1 MPLIHSDS
9 PQSAFA
15 HLLEELRRMQR
26 DPLAQCWLVVP
37 SHNWGDRILQSLARS
52 QGVAS
57 GVSTSNLRALLESI
71 AKTDPRRC
79 LSADSLS
86 LLVLEQIR
94 TVPHEPESLIFNALG
109 DDDEGR
115 PLRELAIAQSLAEA
129 LDAAWLHPQKD
140 QSFLN
145 RPEIQRLL
153 QNETL
158 QAAAADHLG
167 SISETSFAVSCKNW
181 LQTEQAKGGRVRLA
195 VLLDRSTPALLLAR
209 LGQLLEIAEGSLIV
223 SAAVNDFWADDKI
236 KSRRRKLFADTTQSP
251 APPLLYALGAN
262 AQDLH
267 RGLIEHFESEGTGFL
282 YPADEEPAIAPDS
295 LLLALQ
301 QDTRSLY
308 LRQEPFVRDQE
319 DSSLAVYSCRS
330 PRRELELIADQLRGE
345 LSRDPNLKPEDCRVL
360 LVNPSDYAPLIK
372 AVFAEAAV
380 PVHFPEMPPKQSLE
394 VISALESLVEAL
406 RGRFD
411 LAEGIRLLHQPP
423 ITRRF
428 QLQDALANGD
438 LGNWLRD
445 AGVRWGRN
453 REHRVDEQQQTQSG
467 DTWSWAFGLQRLA
480 LGAVLPTSASNTR
493 ISLQGG
499 TPHVPLQRAS
509 GLETATLARLA
520 EFLELFN
527 QAAALWKRGSIQ
539 PLEVWCEAIASLC
552 ATFFDADS
560 QDQILVLNS
569 KVIVPLRRSN
579 LPARDTNLSHAFLK
593 SEISAEV
600 FLRLFHARLDSFSE
614 QLMKADRM
622 SGVVISDLRKDAALP
637 AQILAVAGLG
647 AEQFPR
653 ADSRPDWHPLKTA
666 TGTGLPSKRS
676 EDRHFLLQAA
686 LCPQRR
692 LLLTY
697 LGGSLHD
704 DKPLPPSTPLADLLE
719 AVSKTAG
726 IQAVADIHVRVPLHP
741 FSSAAFLNS
750 LPNFARG
757 QQPEHHLDACTL
769 IESGQSDP
777 PRFHQA
783 PLPPENRSSVD
794 LADLKRTLI
803 EPHKIYLARLGLGW
817 FDQPSA
823 FPSGELLNLNALE
836 KWSVRDCILKE
847 RLAAANS
854 GTSQPESA
862 AQRELLGLRGKLPP
876 APRDLKSWKQESE
889 KTTQIAYGQSDPHPA
904 IQLEINGVQITGHID
919 ANWHLSEGVATLY
932 VPGKNSVKYELRALV
947 DALALSLADPSLTL
961 FQIQFSKNKE
971 ADKSPPPTNL
981 TGHISQAH
989 ATFSLLLTLHRLAG
1003 CLPLPFFL
1011 AASAKLEGSAPENQ
1025 EICLAAAL
1033 EKWRSKD
1040 SFGEEP
1046 AASESETLSV
1056 QIAFTGITDP
1066 FIESFELPEG
1076 ISIEALRAEPFEF
1089 LSVTLAKTI
1098 FGLLQK
1104 DGKAPLE
1111 SAQTNS

>member
-15 HLLEELRRMQR
+15 HLLEELRRMQK

-109 DDDEGR
+109 DEDEGR

-129 LDAAWLHPQKD
+129 LDAAWLHPKND

-145 RPEIQRLL
+145 RPEIRRLL
-153 QNETL
+153 QNESL
-158 QAAAADHLG
+158 QAAATDHLG
-167 SISETSFAVSCKNW
+167 SISEASFAVSCQNW
-181 LQTEQAKGGRVRLA
+181 LHTEQAKGGRVRLA

-236 KSRRRKLFADTTQSP
+236 KSRRRKLFADTAQSP

-267 RGLIEHFESEGTGFL
+267 RGLIEHFESEGSGFH
-282 YPADEEPAIAPDS
+282 YPTDEEPAVAPDS
-295 LLLALQ
+295 LLRALQ

-308 LRQEPFVRDQE
+308 LRQEPFVRDPQ
-319 DSSLAVYSCRS
+319 DSSLAIYSCRS

-360 LVNPSDYAPLIK
+360 LANPSDYAPLIK

-380 PVHFPEMPPKQSLE
+380 PVHFPEMPPRQSLE
-394 VISALESLVEAL
+394 VIAALESLVEAL

-428 QLQDALANGD
+428 QLQDTLANGD

-453 REHRVDEQQQTQSG
+453 REHRVDEQQQSQSS

-480 LGAVLPTSASNTR
+480 LGAVLPTSASNNR
-493 ISLQGG
+493 ISLCGG
-499 TPHVPLQRAS
+499 THHVPLLRAA

-527 QAAALWKRGSIQ
+527 ESAALWKRGSLQ
-539 PLEVWCEAIASLC
+539 SLEVWCDAIVALC

-560 QDQILVLNS
+560 QDQILVLTS
-569 KVIVPLRRSN
+569 KVIAPLRRSN
-579 LPARDTNLSHAFLK
+579 LPARDTNPSNAFLK

-600 FLRLFHARLDSFSE
+600 FLRLFNERLDSFSE

-622 SGVVISDLRKDAALP
+622 SGVVVSDLRKDAALP

-647 AEQFPR
+647 AELFPR
-653 ADSRPDWHPLKTA
+653 PDSRPDWHPLKTA
-666 TGTGLPSKRS
+666 TGIGLPSKRA

-704 DKPLPPSTPLADLLE
+704 DKPLPPSTPLADLLD
-719 AVSKTAG
+719 AVCKTAG
-726 IQAVADIHVRVPLHP
+726 TQAATDIHVRVPLHP
-741 FSSAAFLNS
+741 FSSAAFLSS

-757 QQPEHHLDACTL
+757 QQPAHHLDACTL
-769 IESGQSDP
+769 IASVQSDP

-783 PLPPENRSSVD
+783 PLPPENLTSVD
-794 LADLKRTLI
+794 LTELKRTLI
-803 EPHKIYLARLGLGW
+803 EPHKIYLSRLGLGW
-817 FDQPSA
+817 FDHLSP

-836 KWSVRDCILKE
+836 KWSVRDSILKE

-854 GTSQPESA
+854 GSPQPESA

-889 KTTQIAYGQSDPHPA
+889 KTAEIAQRQSSPHPA
-904 IQLEINGVQITGHID
+904 IQFEINGVQISGHID
-919 ANWHLSEGVATLY
+919 SNWQLSQGVATLY
-932 VPGKNSVKYELRALV
+932 VPGKSSAKYELRALV
-947 DALALSLADPSLTL
+947 DALALALADPSLTL

-971 ADKSPPPTNL
+971 DDKSPSPVNL
-981 TGHISQAH
+981 TSFVSEAR
-989 ATFSLLLTLHRLAG
+989 AKFSLLLTLHRLAS
-1003 CLPLPFFL
+1003 CIPLPFFL
-1011 AASAKLEGSAPENQ
+1011 GSSAKLEGCSPDNQ
-1025 EICLAAAL
+1025 EVCLAAAL

-1046 AASESETLSV
+1046 TPSESEALSV
-1056 QIAFTGITDP
+1056 QIAFAGITDP
-1066 FIESFELPEG
+1066 FIECFELPAE
-1076 ISIEALRAEPFEF
+1076 IPIESLCSEPSKILSI
-1089 LSVTLAKTI
+1089 TLAKTI

-1104 DGKAPLE
+1104 DGKAALQ